1 MTDCSFCDSEIPK
14 GKGIVYA
21 KKDGTTFFFCTSKCR
36 NNQLGLKRVG
46 KKAAWVKR
54 AKDAAST
61 KKAKAK
67 EGKAPPPKEEKKE
80 VPKPE
85 EKPKKEGPKKK

>member
-1 MTDCSFCDSEIPK
+1 MRCAFCQKEV
-14 GKGIVYA
+14 GKGAGYLFS
-21 KKDGTTFFFCTSKCR
+21 KKDGTTFFFCSSKCR

-54 AKDAAST
+54 TKEPSET

-67 EGKAPPPKEEKKE
+67 VTSRASTPTNESQGVKPEKK
-80 VPKPE
+80 
-85 EKPKKEGPKKK
+85 